1 MTKEKLSQE
10 YLDWVEG
17 EKNLSEKAY
26 LDFKKQNPGLKVIR
40 TQSSVFRNS
49 LTRVVAAAVL
59 VVALGLSVWLSKDR
73 IFDSSPKYTEEQIA
87 LSYEHTLKALAVY
100 SSSLNKSF
108 KKLQSLSTKLK
119 QDEIP

>member
-49 LTRVVAAAVL
+49 LTRVIAAAVL

-73 IFDSSPKYTEEQIA
+73 IFDSSPKYTKEQIA

-108 KKLQSLSTKLK
+108 EKLQSLSTKLK